1 MKNTNQKTFTLI
13 ESLVKRSHLNRNHAD
28 GNQDGYSPVLGQVKQ
43 YCFTLIEL
51 LVVIAIIAILAAI
64 LLPALNSARERG
76 RSASC
81 INNLKQIGTGFVMYG
96 DANNDWI
103 PRDTPHSTYFHVY
116 WNGAWGD
123 TSTPNYNW
131 THVIHPYVPLIDTS
145 HPTEPDY
152 AAGPIAL
159 CPSDSTPNAGILN
172 NQDHSLNNP
181 SYGLNFGVARSGVDQ
196 NYGTAAF
203 RAYVPKY
210 DRIIN
215 PSKKVLVADS
225 EDSSTIGGKNT
236 VANAC
241 TVGVGDGVPNI
252 ARRHNNGSNIL
263 FATLHVSSKTDAEL
277 DLFTSAADG
286 ELYGCR

>member
-1 MKNTNQKTFTLI
+1 MKNTKQ
-13 ESLVKRSHLNRNHAD
+13 RS
-28 GNQDGYSPVLGQVKQ
+28 
-43 YCFTLIEL
+43 FTLIEL

-103 PRDTPHSTYFHVY
+103 PRDTPSNTYFRVY
-116 WNGAWGD
+116 WNGAWQD
-123 TSTPNYNW
+123 ASTPNYNW
-131 THVIHPYVPLIDTS
+131 THVIHPYVPLIDTG
-145 HPTEPDY
+145 HPTEPDF

-172 NQDHSLNNP
+172 NQTHSCNNP
-181 SYGLNFGVARSGVDQ
+181 SYGLNYGVARSGLDQ
-196 NYGTAAF
+196 GYSTAALKV
-203 RAYVPKY
+203 YVPKY
-210 DRIIN
+210 DRIVN

-225 EDSSTIGGKNT
+225 EDSATIGGKNG
-236 VANAC
+236 ANAC
-241 TVGVGDGVPNI
+241 TVGVDAGVPNI

-263 FATLHVSSKTDAEL
+263 FATLHVASKTDAEL
-277 DLFTSAADG
+277 DLFTNAADG